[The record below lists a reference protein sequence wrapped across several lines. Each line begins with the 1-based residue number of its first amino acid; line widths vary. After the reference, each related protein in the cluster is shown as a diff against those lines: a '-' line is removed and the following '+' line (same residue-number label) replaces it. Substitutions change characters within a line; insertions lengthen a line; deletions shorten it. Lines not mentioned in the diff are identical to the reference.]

1 LKKAA
6 GLKEKPAPKQAQ
18 SSQQQQQQQQQQ
30 QPKDSLKA
38 ADLVKTGTPET
49 VNKLTSNLKSSL
61 KISADLSSPINPFSV
76 SAGSES
82 VSFETAS
89 ETLKLNRKKKEKSVD
104 DDSSEDLQPKYSKL
118 FCHFD
123 KFKRDYSITERYALD
138 NPQAHP
144 AFIKMGIQ
152 TAHDLINGSN
162 ARCLAFL
169 NAFREFLT
177 DYKGPRKDGKTIS
190 KDLESE
196 LKPNIKYARFYSKFQ
211 LTKLY
216 TLKLT

>member
-1 LKKAA
+1 MKKAA

-18 SSQQQQQQQQQQ
+18 GPQQQ
-30 QPKDSLKA
+30 KES
-38 ADLVKTGTPET
+38 VKVESSKTATPEI

-61 KISADLSSPINPFSV
+61 KISADSSSSTSNFGV

-123 KFKRDYSITERYALD
+123 KFKRDYSITERYAMD
-138 NPQAHP
+138 NPHVHP

-196 LKPNIKYARFYSKFQ
+196 LKPNVK
-211 LTKLY
+211 
-216 TLKLT
+216 